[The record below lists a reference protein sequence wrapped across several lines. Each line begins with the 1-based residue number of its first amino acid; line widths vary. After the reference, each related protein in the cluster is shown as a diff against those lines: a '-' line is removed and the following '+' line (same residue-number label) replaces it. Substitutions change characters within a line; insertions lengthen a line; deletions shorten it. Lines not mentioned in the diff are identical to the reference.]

1 MKFQKIR
8 KYLSSQRIDR
18 YLQATGNQQTKA
30 VRLYKT
36 NLRIAQA
43 FHPLLGAL
51 EVILRNCI
59 NTILTTHFSDPD
71 WIINQKTGFMSDPSL
86 THTDRRTGRRVT
98 NDFLKSSIE
107 KSENRLQRLRVP
119 VTSSKIIADQAFGF
133 WTDLFEVH
141 HYRLL
146 LGRPIQIFN
155 HLPSGHGRSEV
166 CERLNTIRQFRNRI
180 NHNEPVCFNGAITDF
195 TYVHRVYCA
204 ITDILRW
211 IDPELIQWTKDIDN
225 VRTKIERAQLL

>member
-59 NTILTTHFSDPD
+59 NRILTTYFSDHD

-86 THTDRRTGRRVT
+86 THIDRRTGRRVT

-107 KSENRLQRLRVP
+107 KSESRLRRLRVP
-119 VTSSKIIADQAFGF
+119 VSSSKIIADQTFGF
-133 WTDLFEVH
+133 WTDCRMVH
-141 HYRLL
+141 Y
-146 LGRPIQIFN
+146 
-155 HLPSGHGRSEV
+155 
-166 CERLNTIRQFRNRI
+166 
-180 NHNEPVCFNGAITDF
+180 
-195 TYVHRVYCA
+195 
-204 ITDILRW
+204 
-211 IDPELIQWTKDIDN
+211 
-225 VRTKIERAQLL
+225 